1 VSVEGFSEK
10 DAAHILEVTE
20 AELKALVDDAGRE
33 MASQIAANVLIIED
47 EMLIATDLEQVVARL
62 GHRVI
67 GIARTRS
74 DALARAREDNPGLIL
89 ADIQLADGSS
99 GLDAVNDLLDTFE
112 VPVMDHHGLS
122 EAISDRRASRT
133 GFPPVQALSAVN
145 GVRAHQ
151 PSAFL

>member
-47 EMLIATDLEQVVARL
+47 EMLIAMDLEQVVARL

-67 GIARTRS
+67 GIARKRS
-74 DALARAREDNPGLIL
+74 DALARAREDN
-89 ADIQLADGSS
+89 
-99 GLDAVNDLLDTFE
+99 
-112 VPVMDHHGLS
+112 
-122 EAISDRRASRT
+122 R
-133 GFPPVQALSAVN
+133 ALSWRIFDWPTEAPDWTLSTICSI
-145 GVRAHQ
+145 
-151 PSAFL
+151 PSKFL